1 MGLFALTIFLSA
13 FLLFN
18 VQPLMGRYL
27 LPWFGG
33 SPAVWSTCILFFQVL
48 LLAGYA
54 YAHWLASKQQS
65 LQKKV
70 HLGLLFV
77 TLLCL
82 PAIPSPNVISTLLNY
97 GPQFQIIFIL
107 SLSIGLP
114 FFALSTN
121 APLIQH
127 WFGET
132 FPTRS
137 PYRLYA
143 LSNVGSLL
151 ALLVYPLIMEPFLTL
166 RTQSLAWTGG
176 YLLFVAAC
184 SYCLLRLAK
193 ERPVIAG
200 EVAMATAV
208 MASAGQKVAWVI
220 LPALASIFLLATT
233 NQLCQEVA
241 SVPFLWVLP
250 LALYLLSFILTFDAE
265 HWYRRWFWGGLY
277 ALLVPVG
284 WWSFYEGPD
293 LSFSLQ
299 LLLYP
304 ALLLFGCMLCHG
316 ELYKLRPSPRQLTQF
331 YLAIAAGGA
340 LGGLFVTFFAP
351 AVFVSYRE
359 YQLALYGI
367 CLATLVAWIWQK
379 AWSINFRQPLFW
391 ISIPLIAYLLT
402 LPFISYKYMANSES
416 SIVARSRNFF
426 GTLKVTEGQ
435 GPLGLFRVLING
447 RIVHG
452 KQYQDPQWRSQAVGY
467 YAEGSPPAELFEL
480 YRGWSKV
487 ERGDGLLNVGVVGAG
502 IGTLLA
508 FGEHGDFFRF
518 YEINP
523 QVIDVSQRYFHYFS
537 DTSVHTELISG
548 DGRIVLEKELQSLGS
563 NRYDILVIDA
573 FTSDS
578 IPLHLLTLESVQ
590 LYLSHL
596 NDEGILLFH
605 ITNRFLDLNPVIRGL
620 AEAVGARA
628 VRLVAEN
635 DPVIG
640 RTRTQWVAVTSSQL
654 LAQQIGRLSTAKPW
668 GAEDKPPLVFTDD
681 FSSLLNV
688 LK

>member
-33 SPAVWSTCILFFQVL
+33 SPAVWSTCILFFQAL

-54 YAHWLASKQQS
+54 YAHWLASKRRS

-70 HLGLLFV
+70 HLGLLCV

-82 PAIPSPNVISTLLNY
+82 PATPAVDALSTLDSL
-97 GPQFQIIFIL
+97 GPQFQIIVIL

-114 FFALSTN
+114 FFTLSTN

-132 FPTRS
+132 FPTHS

-151 ALLVYPLIMEPFLTL
+151 ALLVYPLVMEPFLTL
-166 RTQSLAWTGG
+166 RMQSLAWSGG
-176 YLLFVAAC
+176 YLLFVAGC
-184 SYCLLRLAK
+184 SYCLLRIVR
-193 ERPVIAG
+193 ERPIAVD
-200 EVAMATAV
+200 EAETATAAMATA
-208 MASAGQKVAWVI
+208 GQKAAWVV
-220 LPALASIFLLATT
+220 LPALASVFLLATT

-241 SVPFLWVLP
+241 SIPFLWVLP

-284 WWSFYEGPD
+284 WWSFYEGPN
-293 LSFSLQ
+293 LGFFLQ

-316 ELYKLRPSPRQLTQF
+316 ELYKLRPAPRQLTQF

-340 LGGLFVTFFAP
+340 LGGVFVTFFAP

-359 YQLALYGI
+359 YQFALYGI
-367 CLATLVAWIWQK
+367 CLTTLAIWIWQK

-391 ISIPLIAYLLT
+391 VSIPLIAYLLT
-402 LPFISYKYMANSES
+402 LPFISYKYVTVSES
-416 SIVARSRNFF
+416 SVLTRSRNFF

-435 GPLGLFRVLING
+435 DQLGLSRVLING
-447 RIVHG
+447 RIIHG

-467 YAEGSPPAELFEL
+467 YAKGSPPAELFDY
-480 YRGWSKV
+480 YRGWSKH
-487 ERGDGLLNVGVVGAG
+487 EKGHEFLHVGIVGAG
-502 IGTLLA
+502 IGTMLA
-508 FGEHGDFFRF
+508 FGEHGDAFRF

-523 QVIDVSQRYFHYFS
+523 QVIDVSQHYFHYFS
-537 DTSVHTELISG
+537 DTPIETELMSG
-548 DGRIVLEKELQSLGS
+548 DGRIVLEKELKNSGS
-563 NRYDILVIDA
+563 NRFDILVIDA

-590 LYLSHL
+590 LYLNHL

-605 ITNRFLDLNPVIRGL
+605 ITNRFLDLNPAIRGL
-620 AEAVGARA
+620 AESVGSKAI
-628 VRLVAEN
+628 RLNAES
-635 DPVIG
+635 DPTIG
-640 RTRTQWVAVTSSQL
+640 RTSTQWVAVTRSQR
-654 LAQQIGRLSTAKPW
+654 LAEQLGHLPTAKPW

-681 FSSLLNV
+681 YSSLLKV